1 MFKNKKIK
9 FYSSK
14 IVNDQTIEDS
24 YLKAVVSKKN
34 ELQVELEEEIKKIQ
48 QPIQQDIQDINE
60 HIQQLNKRIRDYNSI
75 LEQLPTPEK
84 VVSEIGL
91 SKEENNI
98 IEAPAVQTDIDKNSQ
113 EKSST
118 LLQSIREKKLK
129 PLQPRNETGE
139 TNLAAINNVDDD
151 PKKFAVDV
159 NILSRVK
166 LKKTVQTRDVISNN
180 ENRINPEL
188 AEKLTKQRALLDKSN
203 PINIEHTE
211 KSEEKFSNP
220 AAVEVQVQKNIDNIA
235 APDQTQNAD
244 VDSFLLQQLKSAR
257 DQLIN
262 NQTTGQEDN
271 LPSWVKSEFIASAE
285 EKKLEE
291 KKEQDFFNFSEIVC
305 DRTDLSEEERQEI
318 INFREQ
324 VCNVELKLGNEAEKK
339 RFENTVSKIV
349 EEITRPNSIF
359 DDEFNNNLKTI
370 NEFIKEHDNQ
380 QQLLSQLFKRSTNH
394 EPEIVEMILKP
405 NFK

>member
-139 TNLAAINNVDDD
+139 TNLAAINNVDDY

-235 APDQTQNAD
+235 APDQTQNFD
-244 VDSFLLQQLKSAR
+244 RMSFLFQQLQVGKQKLKKS
-257 DQLIN
+257 DYL
-262 NQTTGQEDN
+262 DN
-271 LPSWVKSEFIASAE
+271 LNQKKYFQKATQLLEGLRDYLKEEDFENYEF
-285 EKKLEE
+285 
-291 KKEQDFFNFSEIVC
+291 
-305 DRTDLSEEERQEI
+305 DLSEKYSTSQLDEQTLQSLKILARSLKGLSKISEQNEDIDEDKDEDENKVALTALDKLLQSIQKEI
-318 INFREQ
+318 AFLDRS
-324 VCNVELKLGNEAEKK
+324 K
-339 RFENTVSKIV
+339 RASGHEPKIV
-349 EEITRPNSIF
+349 EMT
-359 DDEFNNNLKTI
+359 
-370 NEFIKEHDNQ
+370 
-380 QQLLSQLFKRSTNH
+380 FKPRR
-394 EPEIVEMILKP
+394 
-405 NFK
+405 